1 MALRNK
7 QLFIDKM
14 NRIDGKL
21 KTIRVMSTRQG
32 TTVQYIHKILDEVEE
47 LMTDL
52 EDMVEREETV
62 YGR

>member
-32 TTVQYIHKILDEVEE
+32 TTVQDILKLLDEVEE

>member
-1 MALRNK
+1 MKNK
-7 QLFIDKM
+7 ELFVDKM

-32 TTVQYIHKILDEVEE
+32 TTVQDIHKVLDEIDEQ
-47 LMTDL
+47 MGDL
-52 EDMVEREETV
+52 SSMIERESTV

>member
-1 MALRNK
+1 
-7 QLFIDKM
+7 M

-32 TTVQYIHKILDEVEE
+32 TTVQDIHKLLDEVEE